1 MRDRDEIPDDVMRR
15 VQRDL
20 DLEAMLL
27 DTPQPVSTPLQEVAG
42 EVGGQQPPTQ

>member
-27 DTPQPVSTPLQEVAG
+27 ESPQPVASPLQEVAG
-42 EVGGQQPPTQ
+42 EVGEPEPPTE